1 MSEVPA
7 RVAIADL
14 RAQVGRTAEIRGWLL
29 RRRSSGKIHFLLLR
43 DGTGVVQAVVSQQD
57 VAGETFETAGR
68 LPQESSLVATGQVRE
83 DARSPGGVEL
93 ALVDLAVVQEADPYP
108 ITPKDH
114 GVEFL
119 MDHRHL
125 WLRSGRQQA
134 VLRVRAEVIRA
145 MTDYLDGQGYLRV
158 DAPILTPAAAE
169 GTTTLFSTPYFD
181 LGNAYLTQSG
191 QLYNEAAAMA
201 FGRVYCFGPTF
212 RAEKSKTRRH
222 LIEFW
227 MLEPEAA
234 FLELDGYMDLAEAF
248 VANVV
253 ARVLDRC
260 RGDLVTLE
268 RDLAPLERVV
278 APFPRISYDDALYV
292 LARQGKTVAWGDDLG
307 GDEETA
313 VSHHFDRPVFVHR
326 YPTRCKAFY
335 MQPDPRRPEVVL
347 GADLLAPEGYGE
359 IIGGGERIHD
369 LDLLR
374 RRLAEHG
381 LSEDVYRWYLDLR
394 RYGSVPHSGFGIGI
408 ERTVAWICGLEHVR
422 ETIPFPR
429 LLNRL
434 YP

>member
-1 MSEVPA
+1 MASSAGPA
-7 RVAIADL
+7 RVDEL
-14 RAQVGRTAEIRGWLL
+14 REHVGRTVEVRGWLYN
-29 RRRSSGKIHFLLLR
+29 RRSSGKIHFLLVR
-43 DGTGVVQAVVSQQD
+43 DGTGVVQAVLSRADAPEEAFALV
-57 VAGETFETAGR
+57 GR
-68 LPQESSLVATGQVRE
+68 IPQESSVVVTGEVRA
-83 DARSPGGVEL
+83 DPRAPGGVEL
-93 ALVDLAVVQEADPYP
+93 AVRALRLVHEAEPYP
-108 ITPKDH
+108 ITPKEH

-125 WLRSGRQQA
+125 WLRSARQHA
-134 VLRVRAEVIRA
+134 VLRVRAEIIRA
-145 MTDYLDGQGYLRV
+145 MTDYLDARGYLRV

-169 GTTTLFSTPYFD
+169 GTTTLFETTYFD
-181 LGNAYLTQSG
+181 LGPAYLTQSG

-234 FLELDGYMDLAEAF
+234 YMELDEYMALAEEF
-248 VANVV
+248 VASVV
-253 ARVLDRC
+253 ARVLER
-260 RGDLVTLE
+260 RRSELAVLE
-268 RDLAPLERVV
+268 RDLAPLERVR
-278 APFPRISYDDALYV
+278 APFPRISYDEALRL
-292 LARQGKTVAWGDDLG
+292 LAERGLRVPWGEDLG

-313 VSHHFDRPVFVHR
+313 LASAFDRPVFVHR
-326 YPTRCKAFY
+326 YPVQCKAFY
-335 MQPDPRRPEVVL
+335 MQPDPKRPEVVL

-359 IIGGGERIHD
+359 IIGGGQRIHD
-369 LDLLR
+369 LALLE
-374 RRLAEHG
+374 RRLVEHN
-381 LSEDVYRWYLDLR
+381 LPPEPYRWYLDLR

-408 ERTVAWICGLEHVR
+408 ERTVAWICGLDHVR